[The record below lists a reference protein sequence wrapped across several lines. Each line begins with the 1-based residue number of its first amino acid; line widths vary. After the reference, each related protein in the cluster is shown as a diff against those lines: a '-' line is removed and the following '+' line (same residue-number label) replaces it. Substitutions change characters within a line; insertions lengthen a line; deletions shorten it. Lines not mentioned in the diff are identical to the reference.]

1 MSRTVFLSPY
11 KQASVDRD
19 RVIRRKVVG
28 GRVIEE
34 AQFVPPFEFSNGRYL
49 ATDDEA
55 EELREHW
62 GYAEPGEPLR
72 GKQFFTEAPPDEE
85 AEEKGARAV
94 AEEQPAPV
102 SFPPQ
107 AEETPANLGVEAE
120 AGLEPLRASGGEDV
134 STKGEALEALGGA
147 NARPNGLDRRDTKD
161 EIIAA
166 AEEAGFWF
174 PGYDE

>member
-1 MSRTVFLSPY
+1 MIRTVFLSPY

-85 AEEKGARAV
+85 AEEKDARAV

-134 STKGEALEALGGA
+134 STKGEALEALGERD
-147 NARPNGLDRRDTKD
+147 ARPDGLDRRDTKD